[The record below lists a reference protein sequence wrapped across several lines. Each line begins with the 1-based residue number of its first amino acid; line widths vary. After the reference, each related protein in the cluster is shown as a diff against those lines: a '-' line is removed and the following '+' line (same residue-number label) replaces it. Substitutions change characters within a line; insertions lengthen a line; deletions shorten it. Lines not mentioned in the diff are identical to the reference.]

1 MNKRK
6 LSLALLALIGACSK
20 APTPNVAQNIRVEEK
35 ALNVS
40 QAVRVQ
46 LDTIKETVP
55 AKGLQVWM
63 NKEFWLGR
71 AIWVSLGVERAS
83 VTGLAMSV
91 DGYHPA
97 KLSRAG
103 SFLVLTRDNSGLYGG
118 TVLGPDLPLNAYPIV
133 GESASEIL
141 VDLSSPKTPYGLT
154 LSNFN
159 AGTYSDTELA
169 PRFEYVRDVQTSENS
184 LNFTTVT
191 TTKSPTP
198 LFAAEDR
205 TAEVLAGQDPF
216 LLSMTLRTDWIIPT
230 ENEGFL
236 KKVADESTLGF
247 FLSPKRVIDNGLGTQ
262 ELVQKIATNKPFV
275 WEISANTPDEFRP
288 AIEQAI
294 LGWNPSLGG
303 DVLKVSYATEM
314 DSITKTNV
322 SNLVWDDNMAV
333 GFAFA
338 NWRSNPATGEIVQ
351 AQVYMS
357 GSMWAQGAKT
367 SFQLRDIERQ
377 IRESSA
383 VKRETQPGSPERA
396 KAIAALNKA
405 RVELRKIAK
414 QTSKLAQTPA
424 FNKRMFIGL
433 NSALAANRARSNDFC
448 FRPSDTNQNATL
460 LAAID
465 ADLDKALKD
474 LEKETTPDRQDDV
487 VSSEHDF
494 PTHMPYPVAGM
505 DAEAFSKSVVRAVV
519 MHEVGHTLGL
529 RHNFM
534 GSLGT
539 SKDGAV
545 QSASIMDYNDEV
557 IDAQFEEPGSY
568 DQAIVASEYQN
579 KPIVEEF
586 KFCTDEFASAGLPTC
601 APFDFSAN
609 PLQGQQVSE
618 ESSLTIAQLFMQ
630 YGQADMAITLIQRGL
645 ATNIQKMRH
654 ALFSAEVASQF
665 LQDPAFADS
674 QKNAWK
680 LLGQSMSMQDLGY
693 PSELVQTYKEI
704 LISYLAQL
712 TTPDA
717 AASAVAGEITNFYK
731 EVVVSPE
738 SSYSF
743 AIRKAAILGL
753 QNFQSAGGRLAL
765 SQGLDELTR
774 KLEAGGVAASAEDQE
789 VLLAVKKILLQ
800 DGYYKVALN

>member
-20 APTPNVAQNIRVEEK
+20 APAPNVAENIRVEEK

-46 LDTIKETVP
+46 LDTIKEAVP

-63 NKEFWLGR
+63 NKDFWLGR
-71 AIWVSLGVERAS
+71 TIWVSLGVERAS

-184 LNFTTVT
+184 LNFTTVS

-198 LFAAEDR
+198 LFTAEDQ
-205 TAEVLAGQDPF
+205 TAEALAGQDPF

-230 ENEGFL
+230 ENEGFQ

-275 WEISANTPDEFRP
+275 WEVSANTPAEFRP
-288 AIEQAI
+288 AIEQGI

-303 DVLKVSYATEM
+303 DVLKINYATEM
-314 DSITKTNV
+314 GSNTKTNV

-357 GSMWAQGAKT
+357 GAMWAQGAKT
-367 SFQLRDIERQ
+367 AFQLRDLERQ
-377 IRESSA
+377 VRESSA
-383 VKRETQPGSPERA
+383 AGRKAQPGSPERSN
-396 KAIAALNKA
+396 AIAALNKA
-405 RVELRKIAK
+405 RVQLRKLAK
-414 QTSKLAQTPA
+414 ETSKLAKAPA

-433 NSALAANRARSNDFC
+433 NSALAANRARSNEYC
-448 FRPSDTNQNATL
+448 FRAADTTQNASL

-474 LEKETTPDRQDDV
+474 LEKETTPDRQEDL

-579 KPIVEEF
+579 KPIVEEL
-586 KFCTDEFASAGLPTC
+586 KYCTDEFAAAGLPTC

-618 ESSLTIAQLFMQ
+618 ESSLMLAQLFMY
-630 YGQADMAITLIQRGL
+630 YGQAEIAIPLIQRGL
-645 ATNIQKMRH
+645 GTNVQKMRH
-654 ALFSAEVASQF
+654 ALFSAEVAQQF
-665 LQDPAFADS
+665 LKDPAFADS

-680 LLGQSMSMQDLGY
+680 LLGQSMSMQDLGF
-693 PSELVQTYKEI
+693 PADFVQMYKEI
-704 LISYLAQL
+704 IISYLTQL

-717 AASAVAGEITNFYK
+717 AASAVAGEIANFYK
-731 EVVVSPE
+731 EVLVSPE
-738 SSYSF
+738 TPYSF
-743 AIRKAAILGL
+743 VVRKAAIVGL

-774 KLEAGGVAASAEDQE
+774 KLEAGGTTASAEDQE

-800 DGYYKVALN
+800 DGYYKVASN